1 MEGGAEEHVRCSNQN
16 RPKLCGD
23 QDGQWGGRNIFNFSE
38 LTPSCVFTQVGL
50 QVSEEDTMMTK
61 EPRDWATIDS
71 SIATGDR
78 VKESIV
84 VIIFY
89 CTYVSS
95 R

>member
-1 MEGGAEEHVRCSNQN
+1 M
-16 RPKLCGD
+16 
-23 QDGQWGGRNIFNFSE
+23 
-38 LTPSCVFTQVGL
+38 
-50 QVSEEDTMMTK
+50 EEDTMMTK

-89 CTYVSS
+89 YTYVSS